1 MHPQLGARRK
11 GYVIK
16 ISNSEPTLALDVAGI
31 MLREGGYECMLLK
44 ILDENLT
51 DVREFLKTKNCNYA
65 SHIL

>member
-16 ISNSEPTLALDVAGI
+16 ISNCEPTFTFDVAGI
-31 MLREGGYECMLLK
+31 MPREGGYECMLLK

-51 DVREFLKTKNCNYA
+51 DVREF
-65 SHIL
+65 